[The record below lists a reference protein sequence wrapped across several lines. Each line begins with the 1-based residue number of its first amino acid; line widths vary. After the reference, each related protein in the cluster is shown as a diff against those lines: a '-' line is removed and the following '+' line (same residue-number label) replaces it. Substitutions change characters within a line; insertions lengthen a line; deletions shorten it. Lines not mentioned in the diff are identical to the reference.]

1 MNVSSLSSF
10 TINANV
16 NTLKCMLEAKHVKRE
31 RKEVNA
37 RYIITIK
44 PFYDLHT

>member
-31 RKEVNA
+31 KRGECAIYYHN
-37 RYIITIK
+37 
-44 PFYDLHT
+44 